1 MAIKIYIDQ
10 GHNPVN
16 PNAGA
21 EGNGYREQDLV
32 FEIGRRL
39 AAILQA
45 NGFETRLSRPT
56 RDTQLGTS
64 VSTSLSTRVND
75 ANTWG
80 ANYFVSLHTNA
91 SVNPQANGA
100 EVLVY
105 STSSPAYE
113 LAQSVLEQ
121 LTLSTGVRGR
131 GVVTR
136 PGLYVLRR
144 TAMPAILVEMGFI
157 TNPSDANLMAN
168 SPGAFAQGIADGIID
183 YVRRSEPASTIPVQ
197 ERINDRGQM
206 PEIREITEAPEMP
219 EIREIT
225 EIPQII
231 NREDLPDVGE
241 EPELENNSGSVKEE
255 NGFPEED
262 IDDNFEDFMR
272 ENSEIGELRIQAFR
286 GQQAIPAEGVSV
298 LITKRIG
305 DVDYIFFEGETNES
319 GIIDGIKLPA
329 PPASNST
336 DYGKPDRT
344 ALYLLTAKKDLFDT
358 IERQIELFSGIKTI
372 QPLQM
377 TQRYGGIYGASDNS

>member
-1 MAIKIYIDQ
+1 MATKIFIDQ

-39 AAILQA
+39 AAILEA

-56 RDTQLGTS
+56 STTQLGTS
-64 VSTSLSTRVND
+64 VATSLAERVNN

-80 ANYFVSLHTNA
+80 ADYFVSLHTNA

-105 STSSPAYE
+105 STSSPAFE

-121 LTLSTGVRGR
+121 LTLSTGLRGR
-131 GVVTR
+131 GVVAR

-157 TNPSDANLMAN
+157 TNPQNANLMAN
-168 SPGAFAQGIADGIID
+168 SPELFARGIANGIID
-183 YVRRSEPASTIPVQ
+183 YVRRSVPSSAVPYEIPTF
-197 ERINDRGQM
+197 N
-206 PEIREITEAPEMP
+206 
-219 EIREIT
+219 T
-225 EIPQII
+225 EIDTETPTPRVPPNEIGDT
-231 NREDLPDVGE
+231 EDIPNDGSE
-241 EPELENNSGSVKEE
+241 NDSDELQNNSGSVKPEYDSERYESIEE
-255 NGFPEED
+255 
-262 IDDNFEDFMR
+262 FMGENNR
-272 ENSEIGELRIQAFR
+272 EGQLKIQAFR
-286 GQQAIPAEGVSV
+286 GEQALPLSGVSIM
-298 LITKRIG
+298 ITKPIG
-305 DVDYIFFEGETNES
+305 GYDYIFFEGDTNDS

-329 PPASNST
+329 PPKENST
-336 DYGKPDRT
+336 EFGKRDST
-344 ALYLLTAKKDLFDT
+344 ALYLLTATKDRYDT
-358 IERQIELFSGIKTI
+358 IERQIEIFSDIKTI

-377 TQRYGGIYGASDNS
+377 TQRRGGIYGTPDNT

>member
-1 MAIKIYIDQ
+1 MAIKIFIDQ

-39 AAILQA
+39 AALLSE

-56 RDTQLGTS
+56 ANTQLGTS
-64 VSTSLSTRVND
+64 VSTSLAERVNN

-100 EVLVY
+100 EVLVF
-105 STSSPAYE
+105 STASPAYE

-157 TNPSDANLMAN
+157 TNPSDADLMAN
-168 SPGAFAQGIADGIID
+168 SPEAFARGIADGIID
-183 YVRRSEPASTIPVQ
+183 YVRRSEPAGAVPIEAFNENTLQRAEIS
-197 ERINDRGQM
+197 ER
-206 PEIREITEAPEMP
+206 ETEAEELPDMND
-219 EIREIT
+219 IIDL
-225 EIPQII
+225 PQIPT
-231 NREDLPDVGE
+231 DPD
-241 EPELENNSGSVKEE
+241 LENNSGSVKDE

-262 IDDNFEDFMR
+262 ADLSFDDFMR
-272 ENSEIGELRIQAFR
+272 ENSEVGELRIQAFR
-286 GQQAIPAEGVSV
+286 GQQAIPLEGVSV

-305 DVDYIFFEGETNES
+305 DIDYIFFEGETNNS
-319 GIIDGIKLPA
+319 GIIDGVKLPA
-329 PPASNST
+329 PPAGNST
-336 DYGKPDRT
+336 EYGKSDRT
-344 ALYLLTAKKDLFDT
+344 ALYWLIATKDRFDKIERT
-358 IERQIELFSGIKTI
+358 IEIFSDIKTI

-377 TQRYGGIYGASDNS
+377 TQRYGGIYGNSYNS

>member
-1 MAIKIYIDQ
+1 MAIKVFIDQ
-10 GHNPVN
+10 GHNPQN

-21 EGNGYREQDLV
+21 EGNGYREQDIT

-39 AAILQA
+39 AAILQT

-56 RDTQLGTS
+56 ASTQLGTS
-64 VSTSLSTRVND
+64 VSTSLAERVNA

-131 GVVTR
+131 GVVSR

-168 SPGAFAQGIADGIID
+168 SPGLFAQGIADGIID
-183 YVRRSEPASTIPVQ
+183 YVRRSEPASVTPTVPVFNTV
-197 ERINDRGQM
+197 ENNDGIDYFEEYIEEGRINDNENDFADDRGNASEENNHDALI
-206 PEIREITEAPEMP
+206 PNEDVDADFNSFIRE
-219 EIREIT
+219 
-225 EIPQII
+225 
-231 NREDLPDVGE
+231 
-241 EPELENNSGSVKEE
+241 NNE
-255 NGFPEED
+255 
-262 IDDNFEDFMR
+262 R
-272 ENSEIGELRIQAFR
+272 GELRIQAFR
-286 GQQAIPAEGVSV
+286 GEQVLPSEGVNV

-305 DVDYIFFEGETNES
+305 DTDYIFFEGETDQS
-319 GIIDGIKLPA
+319 GIIDNIILPA
-329 PPASNST
+329 PPIRNSLE
-336 DYGKPDRT
+336 YGQPDST
-344 ALYLLTAKKDLFDT
+344 VYYLLTATKDLYDT
-358 IERQIELFSGIKTI
+358 IEREIEVFSGIKTI
-372 QPLQM
+372 QPLRM
-377 TQRYGGIYGASDNS
+377 TQRNGG

>member
-39 AAILQA
+39 AAILRA

-56 RDTQLGTS
+56 EDTQLGTS
-64 VSTSLSTRVND
+64 VSTSLAERVNG

-100 EVLVY
+100 EVLVF

-113 LAQSVLEQ
+113 LARSVLEQ

-131 GVVTR
+131 GVVAR

-157 TNPSDANLMAN
+157 TNPSDASLMAN
-168 SPGAFAQGIADGIID
+168 SPESFARGIADGIID
-183 YVRRSEPASTIPVQ
+183 YVRRSEPAMASYTDESAKDEDDSQ
-197 ERINDRGQM
+197 EPPLSD
-206 PEIREITEAPEMP
+206 EF
-219 EIREIT
+219 
-225 EIPQII
+225 
-231 NREDLPDVGE
+231 EDGE
-241 EPELENNSGSVKEE
+241 GELDLENNSGTVKDE
-255 NGFPEED
+255 ND
-262 IDDNFEDFMR
+262 AVTDDDFDEFMGK
-272 ENSEIGELRIQAFR
+272 NSEKGALRIQAFR
-286 GQQAIPAEGVSV
+286 GQQAIPLEGVEVIIS
-298 LITKRIG
+298 KRIG
-305 DVDYIFFEGETNES
+305 ATDYVFFEGETDSN
-319 GIIDGIKLPA
+319 GIIDGIILPA
-329 PPASNST
+329 PPIRNST
-336 DYGKPDRT
+336 EYGKPDST
-344 ALYLLTAKKDLFDT
+344 AFYLLEANKDKFDK
-358 IERQIELFSGIKTI
+358 IERQIEIFSGIKTI